1 MPNMTFFALLGHL
14 ANFVAPA
21 LVMAALLWL
30 GPRIG
35 RAKRPVRWRPAVEVG
50 VLAGAGVL
58 VLLGG
63 LILFGRDGK
72 MFTYAALVLAQGTL
86 AWWMRA
92 R

>member
-1 MPNMTFFALLGHL
+1 MTFFALLGHF

-35 RAKRPVRWRPAVEVG
+35 RGKRTVRWRPAVEVG
-50 VLAGAGVL
+50 VLAGVGVA
-58 VLLGG
+58 VLLVG
-63 LILFGRDGK
+63 LIVFGRDGK
-72 MFTYAALVLAQGTL
+72 MLTYAALVLAQGTL
-86 AWWMRA
+86 AWWIRA

>member
-1 MPNMTFFALLGHL
+1 MTFFALLGHL

-35 RAKRPVRWRPAVEVG
+35 HGKRPVRWSPRVELG
-50 VLAGAGVL
+50 VLAGAGVA
-58 VLLGG
+58 VLIAG
-63 LILFGRDGK
+63 LIVFGRDGK
-72 MFTYAALVLAQGTL
+72 MLTYTALVLAQGTL

>member
-1 MPNMTFFALLGHL
+1 MTFLALLVHL

-21 LVMAALLWL
+21 LVMAALLWI
-30 GPRIG
+30 GPRLTRG
-35 RAKRPVRWRPAVEVG
+35 KRPVKWRAGTEVG
-50 VLAGAGVL
+50 VLAGAGVA
-58 VLLGG
+58 VLIGG

-72 MFTYAALVLAQGTL
+72 MLTYAALVFTQGTL

>member
-1 MPNMTFFALLGHL
+1 MTFLALLVHL

-21 LVMAALLWL
+21 LVMAALLWI
-30 GPRIG
+30 GPRLG
-35 RAKRPVRWRPAVEVG
+35 RGKRPVRWRARTEVG
-50 VLAGAGVL
+50 VLAGAGVA
-58 VLLGG
+58 VLIGG

-72 MFTYAALVLAQGTL
+72 MLTYAALVFTQGTL